1 MKLTKQEQ
9 DIVRRKFSKYCI
21 EVLNGEALNYLE
33 ELDRLWEQEINF
45 SDLGESILN
54 QFCSYDEIPE
64 SDYFQIMGMEVPVR
78 DEAISNSMQ
87 LSMLKQLLSKKLI
100 SENEYQIIQK
110 KLMKDYGIISN
121 ITA

>member
-1 MKLTKQEQ
+1 MNGKKLL
-9 DIVRRKFSKYCI
+9 RY
-21 EVLNGEALNYLE
+21 
-33 ELDRLWEQEINF
+33 
-45 SDLGESILN
+45 
-54 QFCSYDEIPE
+54 
-64 SDYFQIMGMEVPVR
+64 
-78 DEAISNSMQ
+78 SMQ

>member
-1 MKLTKQEQ
+1 MDDKKLL
-9 DIVRRKFSKYCI
+9 RY
-21 EVLNGEALNYLE
+21 
-33 ELDRLWEQEINF
+33 
-45 SDLGESILN
+45 
-54 QFCSYDEIPE
+54 
-64 SDYFQIMGMEVPVR
+64 
-78 DEAISNSMQ
+78 SMQ

>member
-1 MKLTKQEQ
+1 MRLLPGNRLKDIYYLVERGNPIYMDDKKLL
-9 DIVRRKFSKYCI
+9 RY
-21 EVLNGEALNYLE
+21 
-33 ELDRLWEQEINF
+33 
-45 SDLGESILN
+45 
-54 QFCSYDEIPE
+54 
-64 SDYFQIMGMEVPVR
+64 
-78 DEAISNSMQ
+78 SMQ

>member
-1 MKLTKQEQ
+1 MRLLPGNRLQ
-9 DIVRRKFSKYCI
+9 DIY
-21 EVLNGEALNYLE
+21 YLAE
-33 ELDRLWEQEINF
+33 RGNPIHMDDKKLLR
-45 SDLGESILN
+45 
-54 QFCSYDEIPE
+54 Y
-64 SDYFQIMGMEVPVR
+64 
-78 DEAISNSMQ
+78 SMQ